1 MRYATPLE
9 ESNLSWRVRPSG
21 LQRALS
27 MELPHNFQQ
36 QVQPYLDVDK
46 DEAAAAQL
54 VVDRRERRKAQ
65 LATAGVTK

>member
-1 MRYATPLE
+1 
-9 ESNLSWRVRPSG
+9 
-21 LQRALS
+21 